1 MREEKNPAI
10 LCRDV
15 RKAFGP
21 VMAVQ
26 GLNLQVFPG
35 ELYAL
40 LGVNG
45 AGKTTTIKLLTGL
58 LRPDGGTLEILGK
71 KLPQEM
77 EAMRRITAVSPQETA
92 VAGLLTVR
100 ENLELMARV
109 HGLGKKEGRKRASDT
124 INALGLQ
131 PVKDRRA
138 KTLSGC
144 WQRRLSIAMALIGEP
159 QVLYLDEPTLG
170 LDVLARREL
179 WREVESLKGKTTIV
193 LTTHYMEEAQALSDR
208 VGIMAGG
215 RLLAEGTVEELCEK
229 TGGENLEE
237 AFVRLVEEELERTDP
252 RSDDAGVLFGISG
265 DFTGAAVR
273 HPAKCSGGALRAQ
286 QADPRYGGVRSVVF
300 IPVCRDTGRPGLRL
314 LVSDAAAHHPYD
326 GDGFYGGISASAGAG
341 GSRTVCGVLPD
352 GDSAGTGPLSEY
364 AAVPACSAS
373 GGCLFHGGRVAAG
386 NSVQ

>member
-45 AGKTTTIKLLTGL
+45 AGKTTTMKLLTGL

-71 KLPQEM
+71 KVPQET
-77 EAMRRITAVSPQETA
+77 EAVRSMTAISPQETA

-109 HGLGKKEGRKRASDT
+109 HGLGKKEGQKRAADT
-124 INALGLQ
+124 MTALGLQ

-138 KTLSGC
+138 KTLSGG

-237 AFVRLVEEELERTDP
+237 AFVRLVEEEP
-252 RSDDAGVLFGISG
+252 S
-265 DFTGAAVR
+265 
-273 HPAKCSGGALRAQ
+273 
-286 QADPRYGGVRSVVF
+286 
-300 IPVCRDTGRPGLRL
+300 
-314 LVSDAAAHHPYD
+314 
-326 GDGFYGGISASAGAG
+326 
-341 GSRTVCGVLPD
+341 
-352 GDSAGTGPLSEY
+352 
-364 AAVPACSAS
+364 
-373 GGCLFHGGRVAAG
+373 
-386 NSVQ
+386 

>member
-45 AGKTTTIKLLTGL
+45 AGKTTTMKLLTGL

-71 KLPQEM
+71 KVPQET
-77 EAMRRITAVSPQETA
+77 EAVRSMTAISPQETA

-109 HGLGKKEGRKRASDT
+109 HGLGKKEGQKRAADT
-124 INALGLQ
+124 MTALGLH

-138 KTLSGC
+138 KTLSGG

-159 QVLYLDEPTLG
+159 QVLYLDEPTQG

-237 AFVRLVEEELERTDP
+237 AFVRLVEEEP
-252 RSDDAGVLFGISG
+252 S
-265 DFTGAAVR
+265 
-273 HPAKCSGGALRAQ
+273 
-286 QADPRYGGVRSVVF
+286 
-300 IPVCRDTGRPGLRL
+300 
-314 LVSDAAAHHPYD
+314 
-326 GDGFYGGISASAGAG
+326 
-341 GSRTVCGVLPD
+341 
-352 GDSAGTGPLSEY
+352 
-364 AAVPACSAS
+364 
-373 GGCLFHGGRVAAG
+373 
-386 NSVQ
+386 

>member
-40 LGVNG
+40 LGVNE

-138 KTLSGC
+138 KTLSGG

-237 AFVRLVEEELERTDP
+237 AFVRLVEEEP
-252 RSDDAGVLFGISG
+252 S
-265 DFTGAAVR
+265 
-273 HPAKCSGGALRAQ
+273 
-286 QADPRYGGVRSVVF
+286 
-300 IPVCRDTGRPGLRL
+300 
-314 LVSDAAAHHPYD
+314 
-326 GDGFYGGISASAGAG
+326 
-341 GSRTVCGVLPD
+341 
-352 GDSAGTGPLSEY
+352 
-364 AAVPACSAS
+364 
-373 GGCLFHGGRVAAG
+373 
-386 NSVQ
+386 

>member
-1 MREEKNPAI
+1 MMREEKNPAI

-109 HGLGKKEGRKRASDT
+109 HGFGKKEGRKRASDT

-138 KTLSGC
+138 KTLSGG

-237 AFVRLVEEELERTDP
+237 AFVRLVEEEP
-252 RSDDAGVLFGISG
+252 S
-265 DFTGAAVR
+265 
-273 HPAKCSGGALRAQ
+273 
-286 QADPRYGGVRSVVF
+286 
-300 IPVCRDTGRPGLRL
+300 
-314 LVSDAAAHHPYD
+314 
-326 GDGFYGGISASAGAG
+326 
-341 GSRTVCGVLPD
+341 
-352 GDSAGTGPLSEY
+352 
-364 AAVPACSAS
+364 
-373 GGCLFHGGRVAAG
+373 
-386 NSVQ
+386 

>member
-77 EAMRRITAVSPQETA
+77 EAMRRITAISPQETA

-138 KTLSGC
+138 KTLSGG

-179 WREVESLKGKTTIV
+179 WREVESMKGKTTIV

-237 AFVRLVEEELERTDP
+237 AFVRLVEEEP
-252 RSDDAGVLFGISG
+252 S
-265 DFTGAAVR
+265 
-273 HPAKCSGGALRAQ
+273 
-286 QADPRYGGVRSVVF
+286 
-300 IPVCRDTGRPGLRL
+300 
-314 LVSDAAAHHPYD
+314 
-326 GDGFYGGISASAGAG
+326 
-341 GSRTVCGVLPD
+341 
-352 GDSAGTGPLSEY
+352 
-364 AAVPACSAS
+364 
-373 GGCLFHGGRVAAG
+373 
-386 NSVQ
+386 

>member
-109 HGLGKKEGRKRASDT
+109 HGLGKKEGRKRASDM

-138 KTLSGC
+138 KTLSGG
-144 WQRRLSIAMALIGEP
+144 WQRRLSIAMALIGDP

-237 AFVRLVEEELERTDP
+237 AFVRLVEEEP
-252 RSDDAGVLFGISG
+252 S
-265 DFTGAAVR
+265 
-273 HPAKCSGGALRAQ
+273 
-286 QADPRYGGVRSVVF
+286 
-300 IPVCRDTGRPGLRL
+300 
-314 LVSDAAAHHPYD
+314 
-326 GDGFYGGISASAGAG
+326 
-341 GSRTVCGVLPD
+341 
-352 GDSAGTGPLSEY
+352 
-364 AAVPACSAS
+364 
-373 GGCLFHGGRVAAG
+373 
-386 NSVQ
+386 

>member
-109 HGLGKKEGRKRASDT
+109 HCLGKKEGRKRASDT

-138 KTLSGC
+138 KTLSGG

-237 AFVRLVEEELERTDP
+237 AFVRLVEEEP
-252 RSDDAGVLFGISG
+252 S
-265 DFTGAAVR
+265 
-273 HPAKCSGGALRAQ
+273 
-286 QADPRYGGVRSVVF
+286 
-300 IPVCRDTGRPGLRL
+300 
-314 LVSDAAAHHPYD
+314 
-326 GDGFYGGISASAGAG
+326 
-341 GSRTVCGVLPD
+341 
-352 GDSAGTGPLSEY
+352 
-364 AAVPACSAS
+364 
-373 GGCLFHGGRVAAG
+373 
-386 NSVQ
+386 

>member
-45 AGKTTTIKLLTGL
+45 AGKTTTMKLLTGL

-71 KLPQEM
+71 KLPQET
-77 EAMRRITAVSPQETA
+77 EAVRSMTAISPQETA

-100 ENLELMARV
+100 ENLELMARI
-109 HGLGKKEGRKRASDT
+109 HGLGKKEGQKRAADT
-124 INALGLQ
+124 MTALGLQ

-138 KTLSGC
+138 KTLSGG

-237 AFVRLVEEELERTDP
+237 AFVRLVEEEP
-252 RSDDAGVLFGISG
+252 S
-265 DFTGAAVR
+265 
-273 HPAKCSGGALRAQ
+273 
-286 QADPRYGGVRSVVF
+286 
-300 IPVCRDTGRPGLRL
+300 
-314 LVSDAAAHHPYD
+314 
-326 GDGFYGGISASAGAG
+326 
-341 GSRTVCGVLPD
+341 
-352 GDSAGTGPLSEY
+352 
-364 AAVPACSAS
+364 
-373 GGCLFHGGRVAAG
+373 
-386 NSVQ
+386 

>member
-1 MREEKNPAI
+1 MSECGLKAGSERMNAI
-10 LCRDV
+10 ELTNLTRVYD
-15 RKAFGP
+15 RP
-21 VMAVQ
+21 VVDH
-26 GLNLQVFPG
+26 LNLTIGEG
-35 ELYAL
+35 ELFGL

-45 AGKTTTIKLLTGL
+45 AGKTTTIRMLSCLTAPTEGDA
-58 LRPDGGTLEILGK
+58 RILGHSVAK
-71 KLPQEM
+71 ESGLIKPL
-77 EAMRRITAVSPQETA
+77 INVSPQETA
-92 VAGLLTVR
+92 VAPLLTVR

-138 KTLSGC
+138 KTLSGG

-237 AFVRLVEEELERTDP
+237 AFVRLVEEEP
-252 RSDDAGVLFGISG
+252 S
-265 DFTGAAVR
+265 
-273 HPAKCSGGALRAQ
+273 
-286 QADPRYGGVRSVVF
+286 
-300 IPVCRDTGRPGLRL
+300 
-314 LVSDAAAHHPYD
+314 
-326 GDGFYGGISASAGAG
+326 
-341 GSRTVCGVLPD
+341 
-352 GDSAGTGPLSEY
+352 
-364 AAVPACSAS
+364 
-373 GGCLFHGGRVAAG
+373 
-386 NSVQ
+386 

>member
-100 ENLELMARV
+100 ENLMLMTRLYGATTAQAEERTDALLSALS
-109 HGLGKKEGRKRASDT
+109 LGDVA
-124 INALGLQ
+124 A
-131 PVKDRRA
+131 RRA
-138 KTLSGC
+138 KVLSGGY
-144 WQRRLSIAMALIGEP
+144 QRRLSIALALASDPE
-159 QVLYLDEPTLG
+159 VLYLDEPTLG

-179 WREVESLKGKTTIV
+179 WHLISRLRGEKTIV
-193 LTTHYMEEAQALSDR
+193 LTTHYLEEAEALSDR
-208 VGIMAGG
+208 VGVMAGG
-215 RLLAEGTVEELCEK
+215 HLLAVDTPEGLKKSTGCDSFEDAFIRLV
-229 TGGENLEE
+229 GGE
-237 AFVRLVEEELERTDP
+237 AR
-252 RSDDAGVLFGISG
+252 I
-265 DFTGAAVR
+265 
-273 HPAKCSGGALRAQ
+273 
-286 QADPRYGGVRSVVF
+286 
-300 IPVCRDTGRPGLRL
+300 
-314 LVSDAAAHHPYD
+314 
-326 GDGFYGGISASAGAG
+326 
-341 GSRTVCGVLPD
+341 
-352 GDSAGTGPLSEY
+352 
-364 AAVPACSAS
+364 
-373 GGCLFHGGRVAAG
+373 
-386 NSVQ
+386 

>member
-1 MREEKNPAI
+1 MMREEKNPAI

-138 KTLSGC
+138 KTLSGG

-215 RLLAEGTVEELCEK
+215 RLLEEGTVEELCEK

-237 AFVRLVEEELERTDP
+237 AFVRLVEEEP
-252 RSDDAGVLFGISG
+252 S
-265 DFTGAAVR
+265 
-273 HPAKCSGGALRAQ
+273 
-286 QADPRYGGVRSVVF
+286 
-300 IPVCRDTGRPGLRL
+300 
-314 LVSDAAAHHPYD
+314 
-326 GDGFYGGISASAGAG
+326 
-341 GSRTVCGVLPD
+341 
-352 GDSAGTGPLSEY
+352 
-364 AAVPACSAS
+364 
-373 GGCLFHGGRVAAG
+373 
-386 NSVQ
+386 

>member
-109 HGLGKKEGRKRASDT
+109 HGLGKKEGRKRASDM

-138 KTLSGC
+138 KTLSGG

-237 AFVRLVEEELERTDP
+237 AFVRLVEEEP
-252 RSDDAGVLFGISG
+252 S
-265 DFTGAAVR
+265 
-273 HPAKCSGGALRAQ
+273 
-286 QADPRYGGVRSVVF
+286 
-300 IPVCRDTGRPGLRL
+300 
-314 LVSDAAAHHPYD
+314 
-326 GDGFYGGISASAGAG
+326 
-341 GSRTVCGVLPD
+341 
-352 GDSAGTGPLSEY
+352 
-364 AAVPACSAS
+364 
-373 GGCLFHGGRVAAG
+373 
-386 NSVQ
+386 

>member
-35 ELYAL
+35 ELYAR

-109 HGLGKKEGRKRASDT
+109 HGLGKKEGRKRASDM

-138 KTLSGC
+138 KTLSGG

-237 AFVRLVEEELERTDP
+237 AFVRLVEEEP
-252 RSDDAGVLFGISG
+252 S
-265 DFTGAAVR
+265 
-273 HPAKCSGGALRAQ
+273 
-286 QADPRYGGVRSVVF
+286 
-300 IPVCRDTGRPGLRL
+300 
-314 LVSDAAAHHPYD
+314 
-326 GDGFYGGISASAGAG
+326 
-341 GSRTVCGVLPD
+341 
-352 GDSAGTGPLSEY
+352 
-364 AAVPACSAS
+364 
-373 GGCLFHGGRVAAG
+373 
-386 NSVQ
+386 

>member
-58 LRPDGGTLEILGK
+58 LRPDGGTLAILGK

-109 HGLGKKEGRKRASDT
+109 HGLGKKEGRKRASDM

-138 KTLSGC
+138 KTLSGG

-237 AFVRLVEEELERTDP
+237 AFVRLVEEEP
-252 RSDDAGVLFGISG
+252 S
-265 DFTGAAVR
+265 
-273 HPAKCSGGALRAQ
+273 
-286 QADPRYGGVRSVVF
+286 
-300 IPVCRDTGRPGLRL
+300 
-314 LVSDAAAHHPYD
+314 
-326 GDGFYGGISASAGAG
+326 
-341 GSRTVCGVLPD
+341 
-352 GDSAGTGPLSEY
+352 
-364 AAVPACSAS
+364 
-373 GGCLFHGGRVAAG
+373 
-386 NSVQ
+386 

>member
-45 AGKTTTIKLLTGL
+45 AGKTTTMKLLTGL
-58 LRPDGGTLEILGK
+58 LRPDGGTLEIVGK
-71 KLPQEM
+71 KVPQET
-77 EAMRRITAVSPQETA
+77 EAVRSMTAISPQETA

-109 HGLGKKEGRKRASDT
+109 HGLGKKEGQKRAADT
-124 INALGLQ
+124 MTALGLH

-138 KTLSGC
+138 KTLSGG

-159 QVLYLDEPTLG
+159 QVLYLDEPTQG

-237 AFVRLVEEELERTDP
+237 AFVRLVEEEP
-252 RSDDAGVLFGISG
+252 S
-265 DFTGAAVR
+265 
-273 HPAKCSGGALRAQ
+273 
-286 QADPRYGGVRSVVF
+286 
-300 IPVCRDTGRPGLRL
+300 
-314 LVSDAAAHHPYD
+314 
-326 GDGFYGGISASAGAG
+326 
-341 GSRTVCGVLPD
+341 
-352 GDSAGTGPLSEY
+352 
-364 AAVPACSAS
+364 
-373 GGCLFHGGRVAAG
+373 
-386 NSVQ
+386 